1 LQKDLKM
8 NVDSQ
13 KEEMASAITHGIGV
27 GLSIWALVLLVMKA
41 VDQGNVYHVV
51 SFTVFGSALITVYL
65 TSTLFHAIRVRRV
78 KKFFNL
84 MDHAAIYF
92 LIAGTYT
99 PITLGPLRGPWGW
112 SIFGVI
118 WGLAVAGIIFKV
130 FFIGKFRTLSAFLY
144 VAMGWAIIVAV
155 KPLLETMP
163 ENGLWL
169 LLAGGLSYS
178 GGVVFYILKDIPY
191 AHSIWHLFVLGGS
204 VCHFLSIYLYV
215 I

>member
-1 LQKDLKM
+1 M

-13 KEEMASAITHGIGV
+13 KEEIASAITHGIGV
-27 GLSIWALVLLVMKA
+27 GLSVWALVLLVMKA
-41 VDQGNVYHVV
+41 VDHGNVYHVV
-51 SFTVFGSALITVYL
+51 SFTIFGSALITVYL
-65 TSTLFHAIRVRRV
+65 TSTLFHAIRAHRV

-130 FFIGKFRTLSAFLY
+130 FFIGKYRTLSAILY

>member
-1 LQKDLKM
+1 M

-13 KEEMASAITHGIGV
+13 KEEIASAITHGIGV

-41 VDQGNVYHVV
+41 VDQGNAYHVV
-51 SFTVFGSALITVYL
+51 SFTIFGSALITVYL
-65 TSTLFHAIRVRRV
+65 TSTLFHAIRARRV

-130 FFIGKFRTLSAFLY
+130 FFIGKYRTLSAILY

-155 KPLLETMP
+155 KPLLDAMP

-178 GGVVFYILKDIPY
+178 GGVVFYILKNIPY

>member
-1 LQKDLKM
+1 M

-13 KEEMASAITHGIGV
+13 KEEIASAITHGIGV
-27 GLSIWALVLLVMKA
+27 ALSIWGLVLLVMKA
-41 VDQGNVYHVV
+41 VEEGNAYHVV
-51 SFTVFGSALITVYL
+51 SFSIFGSALILVYL
-65 TSTLFHAIRVRRV
+65 TSTLFHAIRARRV

-99 PITLGPLRGPWGW
+99 PIMLGPLRGPWGW
-112 SIFGVI
+112 SIFGAI
-118 WGLAVAGIIFKV
+118 WGFAILGIIFKI
-130 FFIGKFRTLSAFLY
+130 FFIGRFRTLSAIFY
-144 VAMGWAIIVAV
+144 VAMGWAIVVAIG
-155 KPLLETMP
+155 PLLGTMP

-169 LLAGGLSYS
+169 LLAGGISYS
-178 GGVVFYILKDIPY
+178 GGVVFYLMKNMPY

-204 VCHFLSIYLYV
+204 LCHFLSIYHYV

>member
-1 LQKDLKM
+1 M

-13 KEEMASAITHGIGV
+13 KEEIASAITHGIGV

-41 VDQGNVYHVV
+41 VDHGNVYHVV
-51 SFTVFGSALITVYL
+51 SFTIFGSALITVYL
-65 TSTLFHAIRVRRV
+65 TSTLFHAIRARRV

-130 FFIGKFRTLSAFLY
+130 FFIGKYRTLSAILY

-155 KPLLETMP
+155 KPLLDAMP

-178 GGVVFYILKDIPY
+178 GGVVFYILKNIPY

>member
-1 LQKDLKM
+1 M

-13 KEEMASAITHGIGV
+13 KEEIASAITHGIGV

-65 TSTLFHAIRVRRV
+65 NSTLFHAIRAHRV

-118 WGLAVAGIIFKV
+118 WGLAFAGIIFKV
-130 FFIGKFRTLSAFLY
+130 FFIGKYRTLSAILY
-144 VAMGWAIIVAV
+144 VAMGWAIIVAI
-155 KPLLETMP
+155 KPLLNAMP

-178 GGVVFYILKDIPY
+178 GGVVFYILKGIPY

-204 VCHFLSIYLYV
+204 VCHFLSIYIYV

>member
-1 LQKDLKM
+1 M

-13 KEEMASAITHGIGV
+13 KEEIASAITHGIGV